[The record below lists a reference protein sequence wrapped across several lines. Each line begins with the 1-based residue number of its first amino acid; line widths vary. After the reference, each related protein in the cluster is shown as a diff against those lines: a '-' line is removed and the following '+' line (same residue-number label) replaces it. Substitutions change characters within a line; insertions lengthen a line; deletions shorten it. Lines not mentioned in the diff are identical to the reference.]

1 MSTALAA
8 AREYLTAGLAP
19 IPLRY
24 GEKDPAPGFRWR
36 QWQDL
41 PPDEPE
47 LALLFHDGSQNVGV
61 VCGRASGNLLVL
73 DADNAP
79 TAGAIAARLQAAG
92 IETWRVGRP
101 PNG

>member
-41 PPDEPE
+41 PPDEP
-47 LALLFHDGSQNVGV
+47 
-61 VCGRASGNLLVL
+61 R
-73 DADNAP
+73 
-79 TAGAIAARLQAAG
+79 AGAA
-92 IETWRVGRP
+92 VP
-101 PNG
+101 